1 MREESQE
8 ESQEVSQAAL
18 FHGPNS
24 PWEIR
29 TAQRRTPENSEIL
42 VRVVLCSI
50 CGSDL
55 HTICGRRHAQTPAIL
70 GHEIVGQIVQF
81 GPLAPRTDLA
91 GNHLQ
96 IEDRIVWTIVANCG
110 KCYFCQHDLPQK
122 CIHGYK
128 YGHQQV
134 QNDSAWHGGFASHCT
149 LMAGTHI
156 VKLPEQIDE
165 RSAAPLSCAT
175 ATIAA
180 AIRTANLDGHETVLV
195 LGAGMLGLTACA
207 FANKQYPWNVVCIER
222 DTHRRQ
228 LAKQFGATSTAEP
241 NSMTLDPND
250 SIIPYGFDVVLEC
263 SGTNDGALEALRL
276 ARTGGRIIL
285 VGAVFPSQ
293 PAPIVLE
300 TIVRKQLSIHGVHN
314 YQSQDLLA
322 AVEFMTKHHRDFP
335 FAQLIEHCYGL
346 EDIQNAINSAQDPRN
361 IRVAIRP

>member
-1 MREESQE
+1 MRE

-29 TAQRRTPENSEIL
+29 TAPLSAPRNSEVL
-42 VRVVLCSI
+42 VKVLLCSI

-55 HTICGRRHAQTPAIL
+55 HTICGRRHAHTPAIL

-110 KCYFCQHDLPQK
+110 KCYFCQLDLPQK

-149 LMAGTHI
+149 LVAGTHI

-165 RSAAPLSCAT
+165 RSAGPLSCAT

-180 AIRTANLDGHETVLV
+180 AIRTANLLEQETVLV
-195 LGAGMLGLTACA
+195 VGAGMLGLTACA
-207 FANKQYPWNVVCIER
+207 FANERPARTVVCIER
-222 DTHRRQ
+222 NLHRRQ
-228 LAKQFGATSTAEP
+228 LAKQFGATHTAEP
-241 NSMTLDPND
+241 NTVTLDPND
-250 SIIPYGFDVVLEC
+250 AVTPYGFDVVLEC

-276 ARTGGRIIL
+276 ARIGGRIIL

-314 YQSQDLLA
+314 YQSHDLLA
-322 AVEFMTKHHRDFP
+322 AVDFMAKHHQDFP
-335 FAQLIEHCYGL
+335 FAQLIENCYGL
-346 EDIQNAINSAQDPRN
+346 EDIQTAINAAQDPRN